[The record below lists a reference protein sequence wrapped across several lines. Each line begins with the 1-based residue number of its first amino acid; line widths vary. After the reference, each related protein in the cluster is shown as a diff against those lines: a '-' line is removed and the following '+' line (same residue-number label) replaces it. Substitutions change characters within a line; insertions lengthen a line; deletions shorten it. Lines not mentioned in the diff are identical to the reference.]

1 MSTVP
6 TSDPAPLS
14 APQLLAL
21 ATAAG
26 RELSWGLRAAAR
38 ELRGWRAAAAAIP
51 DPGLRAD
58 ALASLACKRGHADG
72 AALFTILPRRRDAR
86 LLRLLVAY
94 ETMVD
99 YLDNVSER
107 HPACANGRQLHR
119 ALADALDPAA
129 PLRDWYQHHPADGGD
144 GGYLAALVDA
154 CREGCRALPSF
165 ERVRPLLARD
175 ARLALVLAINH
186 DRDVARREAALR
198 AWAAAELPDEVGWA
212 WFELGGAASATLSTL
227 VLLALAAEP
236 ELCEEDAVAVH
247 AAYWPRVQ
255 LATTMLDSW
264 VDAEDDAR
272 AGHHSYVAYYG
283 DPAAALPRVREAVGR
298 GMAAA
303 RGLPSGQRHAV
314 IVGCMVAMYLT
325 QAPDRDPWSRA
336 ARRELAASGGSLA
349 RLLMP
354 ALRGWRLACARRPP
368 PMPARE

>member
-1 MSTVP
+1 MSTDRIA
-6 TSDPAPLS
+6 DPAPLTG
-14 APQLLAL
+14 AQLRAL
-21 ATAAG
+21 AAAAG
-26 RELSWGLRAAAR
+26 RELSWGLRAASR
-38 ELRGWRAAAAAIP
+38 ELRGWRAAAATIP
-51 DPGLRAD
+51 DPHLRAD
-58 ALASLACKRGHADG
+58 AMGSLKLKRGHADG
-72 AALFTILPRRRDAR
+72 AALFTILPRRRNAR

-107 HPACANGRQLHR
+107 HPGCANGRQLHC
-119 ALADALDPAA
+119 ALADALDPDA
-129 PLRDWYQHHPADGGD
+129 PLRDWYRHHPARGD

-154 CREGCRALPSF
+154 CRTGCRAMPSF

-186 DRDVARREAALR
+186 DRDPARRDAAMR
-198 AWAAAELPDEVGWA
+198 AWAAAELPDEVDLT

-227 VLLALAAEP
+227 VLLALAADP
-236 ELCEEDAVAVH
+236 ELRADEAAAVH

-272 AGHHSYVAYYG
+272 RGHHSYVAHYG
-283 DPAAALPRVREAVGR
+283 DATAALPRVREAVGQ

-314 IVGCMVAMYLT
+314 IVGCMVAMYLS
-325 QAPDRDPWSRA
+325 QACTRDPWSRA
-336 ARRELAASGGSLA
+336 ATRELADAGGSLA

-354 ALRGWRLACARRPP
+354 ALRGWRLACARRPW